1 MYPPPKGASNIP
13 GLECSGTVVAVTEDC
28 LDFKVGDKVCGILTG
43 GGYAEYVPMSAMCVE
58 RPNLVCRCRRFQYL
72 RTRI

>member
-43 GGYAEYVPMSAMCVE
+43 GDYAEYVPMSAMCVGSDDE
-58 RPNLVCRCRRFQYL
+58 MGP
-72 RTRI
+72 

>member
-28 LDFKVGDKVCGILTG
+28 LDFKWAI
-43 GGYAEYVPMSAMCVE
+43 
-58 RPNLVCRCRRFQYL
+58 RCAVF
-72 RTRI
+72 